1 MADFLESARKGEDD
15 DADKVVL
22 TVFAHPPANKD

>member
-1 MADFLESARKGEDD
+1 MTEFLTKTRDLAED

-22 TVFAHPPANKD
+22 TVFAHPPASTD